1 MTYNNFSQIEM
12 HLSMD
17 ADKTFLELTKKL
29 QCTIVVVS
37 HKKTKVFTLN
47 MKDDRQILH
56 KHVLYHTGTETICLL
71 EEAKLFN
78 YIKSQNNFVSVIG
91 ETGKAFPEIVKTIEK
106 GKPSVTPLLQKRTMS
121 SKGWLVVSSEEL
133 EEIHNSTHALR
144 WIKNFHRETGIKK
157 AEYRLNGGVYRRL
170 PWSDLELYWEK
181 TIVDSTSNIV
191 VSVTKEGLKSFFRVK
206 GEIKKLVDKSFDLQ
220 KCVGE
225 RLNEK
230 IKNWLEFTGKQA
242 IFENRKSSCIVYLY
256 LESNLKYTFSASR
269 KVMNSITECLKPL
282 QPEIVC
288 FPRFLEDDLELKGTI
303 MRLIRLP
310 RIDIARFL
318 M

>member
-1 MTYNNFSQIEM
+1 MSYNNFSQIEM
-12 HLSMD
+12 HLSTD
-17 ADKTFLELTKKL
+17 ADKTFLGLTKKL

-37 HKKTKVFTLN
+37 HKKTKVFTLI
-47 MKDDRQILH
+47 MKDGRQILH
-56 KHVLYHTGTETICLL
+56 KHILYHTGTEKICLL

-78 YIKSQNNFVSVIG
+78 YIKSQNNFISVIG
-91 ETGKAFPEIVKTIEK
+91 ETGKAFPEIVKSIEK
-106 GKPSVTPLLQKRTMS
+106 GKPSLTPMLQKRVMS
-121 SKGWLVVSSEEL
+121 TKGWLVLTSEEL
-133 EEIHNSTHALR
+133 QEVHNNTHALR

-181 TIVDSTSNIV
+181 TVVDSTSNVV
-191 VSVTKEGLKSFFRVK
+191 VSVTKEGMKSFFWVK

-220 KCVGE
+220 NCEGE
-225 RLNEK
+225 KLNEK
-230 IKNWLEFTGKQA
+230 IKNWVEFTGKQS
-242 IFENRKSSCIVYLY
+242 IFENGKSSCIVYLF
-256 LESNLKYTFSASR
+256 LESDLKYTFSGSR
-269 KVMNSITECLKPL
+269 KVMNSLSDFLKPL

-288 FPRFLEDDLELKGTI
+288 FPRFLEDDLELKGSI

-310 RIDIARFL
+310 RIELARYF